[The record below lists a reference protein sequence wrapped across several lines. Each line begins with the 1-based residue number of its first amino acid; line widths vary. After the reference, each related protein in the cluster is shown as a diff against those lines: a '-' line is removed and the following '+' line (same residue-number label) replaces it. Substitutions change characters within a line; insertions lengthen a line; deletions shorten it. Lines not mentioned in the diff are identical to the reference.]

1 MMVYLT
7 HIPRRSIICTIINAI
22 TMALLDAGVAMI
34 DLVVSCSVGRL
45 HNQLHLDITQVD
57 EIDFS
62 SLHLIS

>member
-1 MMVYLT
+1 MT
-7 HIPRRSIICTIINAI
+7 RSIICTIINAV

-57 EIDFS
+57 
-62 SLHLIS
+62 